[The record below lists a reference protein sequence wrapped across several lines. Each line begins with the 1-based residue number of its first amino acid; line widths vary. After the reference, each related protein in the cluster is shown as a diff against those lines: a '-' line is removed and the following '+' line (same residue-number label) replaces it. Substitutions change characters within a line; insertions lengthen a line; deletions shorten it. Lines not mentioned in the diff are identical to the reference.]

1 MNGFGYIKDGRIN
14 MKSYTMFNL
23 FKKTYE
29 LPFKYEIP
37 HYTKQYLDNTPYLKR
52 FLKFTRRYLYILI
65 NGQTSLESL
74 TINEK
79 HNNIL
84 WINLSA
90 PSLGDSLMD
99 LASRVLLKDK
109 SVDLYTDKKNA
120 HIYLNDQVFNSII
133 VDDNLIDGNKYD
145 LVIIDSYST
154 RSLKIKI
161 KHLKKT
167 QFVGMYGYYN
177 GPEVNRVLYS
187 FHQMNHLL
195 NYELNEN
202 EINENSKAQMD
213 ISRSDE
219 ELIINLKLPENYLAI
234 TLGGEWNYR
243 TYNNWEKVIE
253 QILLIN
259 ANTNI
264 VFIGSSNAKDIAR
277 ILLEKFDNKNI
288 INCVDKYS
296 FCQTAQIIKTADVLL
311 TCDGGL
317 MHAANG
323 VGTTIIPLFAR
334 LTPEMQLSKAIRSFP
349 LFDKNNVNNI
359 QYTDI
364 IKNYK
369 MYLETEVNETNS

>member
-1 MNGFGYIKDGRIN
+1 
-14 MKSYTMFNL
+14 MFNL

-29 LPFKYEIP
+29 LPFKYDIP
-37 HYTKQYLDNTPYLKR
+37 HYTKLYLDNTPYLKR

-79 HNNIL
+79 HKNIL

-99 LASRVLLKDK
+99 LSSRVLLKNK
-109 SVDLYTDKKNA
+109 SVDLFTDKKNA

-154 RSLKIKI
+154 RSLKVKI

-195 NYELNEN
+195 NYELNKN
-202 EINENSKAQMD
+202 EINENAKAQMD
-213 ISRSDE
+213 ISNSDE
-219 ELIINLKLPENYLAI
+219 DLIRAINLPENYLAI
-234 TLGGEWNYR
+234 TLGGEWDYR
-243 TYNNWEKVIE
+243 TFNDWEKVIE
-253 QILLIN
+253 EILLIN
-259 ANTNI
+259 SNTNI
-264 VFIGSSNAKDIAR
+264 VFIGSSNAKDIA
-277 ILLEKFDNKNI
+277 IALLEKFKNKNI

-317 MHAANG
+317 MHAANA
-323 VGTTIIPLFAR
+323 VGTTIIPLFAH
-334 LTPEMQLSKAIRSFP
+334 LTPEMQLSKAIKSFP
-349 LFDKNNVNNI
+349 LFDKTNVNSI
-359 QYTDI
+359 KYTDI
-364 IKNYK
+364 IRNYK